1 MKKKDLERFK
11 ERLEAQKKQ
20 IIESSKKVLEQDLN
34 VSKDDLPDE
43 IDLASSELSKSLTLR
58 LNDRERALLPKIEK
72 ALQKIA
78 SGEYGICEEC
88 GEDIGIGRL
97 EVRPFASLC
106 IKCKE
111 EEEHNEK
118 LYASS

>member
-11 ERLEAQKKQ
+11 ERLVSQKRQ
-20 IIESSKKVLEQDLN
+20 ILESNRKVMEQDLN
-34 VSKDDLPDE
+34 VSRDDMPDE
-43 IDLASSELSKSLTLR
+43 IDLASSEVSKSLLLR
-58 LNDRERALLPKIEK
+58 LNDRERNILPKIEK
-72 ALQKIA
+72 ALKKVA
-78 SGEYGICEEC
+78 SGEYGVCESC
-88 GEDIGIGRL
+88 GYDIGIGRL
-97 EVRPFASLC
+97 EVRPFATLC